1 MQSEGGRCDIG
12 AGAGDY
18 VTHFVGVSRA
28 AFATNIVIVVATVN
42 RGNQRVI
49 KINIDTVRTSPAKID
64 MIPVFDLEATG
75 VQADRRWW
83 MICEAAAQFT
93 S

>member
-1 MQSEGGRCDIG
+1 MHSEGGRCDIG
-12 AGAGDY
+12 VGAGDY
-18 VTHFVGVSRA
+18 ITHFVGVSRA

-49 KINIDTVRTSPAKID
+49 KINIDAFRTSPAK
-64 MIPVFDLEATG
+64 MNMMPALDLEATG

-83 MICEAAAQFT
+83 KICEAVAKFT
-93 S
+93 G